1 MRNTLRR
8 YTDSRLGAF
17 VDGREGCDGR
27 GSTGGSWLLLY
38 KVLVP
43 YIQEDEF
50 KLG

>member
-1 MRNTLRR
+1 MRSTLRR
-8 YTDSRLGAF
+8 YTDSTLGAF
-17 VDGREGCDGR
+17 VDGREDYDGR
-27 GSTGGSWLLLY
+27 GSTGGSGLLLY